1 VSVEDQTRNTKH
13 ETQPQKADVFVSVVA
28 VLRSYARFLPT
39 VVTEVYQ
46 TLDER
51 YTNFELVLVD
61 NGSRDNTPAVV
72 RNLLKTHKCVR
83 YLRLSRRMKP
93 ETAVMAGLDAAI
105 GDYVVTLHPEFDP
118 PAEVPAMVEQCR
130 AGADVVFGVA
140 AFPCPPGLLYRALRW
155 GFYQACRP
163 LLGIDPVRVN
173 SGFRCLTRAAVS
185 ALTRVRQRKRFFGL
199 LASEIGLTTAT
210 HPYEFLSRSGKAPRV
225 NLRRSVRTAASMA
238 VNHSVAPLRLVSF
251 LGLTGSFLSLIY
263 SLYVVGVY
271 LLKQDV
277 MPGWTTMSLQVSGLF
292 FLVFIMLTMIGEHLG
307 RLLDEAVDRPLY
319 HVREE
324 QASAVM
330 LSDLARRNVMDRS
343 E

>member
-1 VSVEDQTRNTKH
+1 MT
-13 ETQPQKADVFVSVVA
+13 KADVFVSVVA
-28 VLRSYARFLPT
+28 VLRSYARFLPAFVAET
-39 VVTEVYQ
+39 YR

-61 NGSRDNTPAVV
+61 NGSRDETPAVV
-72 RNLLKTHKCVR
+72 RDLLKAHKCVR

-105 GDYVVTLHPEFDP
+105 GDFVVTLHPEFDP
-118 PAEVPAMVEQCR
+118 PGEIPALVEKCR

-140 AFPCPPGLLYRALRW
+140 PFPTPPGSLYRALRW
-155 GFYQACRP
+155 GFYRASRT
-163 LLGIDPVRVN
+163 LLGLDPVRVN
-173 SGFRCLTRAAVS
+173 SGFRCLSRTAVN

-199 LASEIGLTTAT
+199 LASEIGFTTAT
-210 HPYEFLSRSGKAPRV
+210 HPYRFIARAGKAPRV
-225 NLRRSVRTAASMA
+225 NLRRSARNAASMA
-238 VNHSVAPLRLVSF
+238 VNHSVAPLRLVSV
-251 LGLTGSFLSLIY
+251 LGLTGSFLSLVY

-271 LLKQDV
+271 LSRPDV
-277 MPGWTTMSLQVSGLF
+277 MPGWTTLSLQVSGLF
-292 FLVFIMLTMIGEHLG
+292 FLVFVMLTMIGEHLG

-343 E
+343 VEG

>member
-1 VSVEDQTRNTKH
+1 
-13 ETQPQKADVFVSVVA
+13 
-28 VLRSYARFLPT
+28 
-39 VVTEVYQ
+39 
-46 TLDER
+46 
-51 YTNFELVLVD
+51 
-61 NGSRDNTPAVV
+61 
-72 RNLLKTHKCVR
+72 
-83 YLRLSRRMKP
+83 
-93 ETAVMAGLDAAI
+93 
-105 GDYVVTLHPEFDP
+105 
-118 PAEVPAMVEQCR
+118 
-130 AGADVVFGVA
+130 
-140 AFPCPPGLLYRALRW
+140 
-155 GFYQACRP
+155 
-163 LLGIDPVRVN
+163 
-173 SGFRCLTRAAVS
+173 
-185 ALTRVRQRKRFFGL
+185 
-199 LASEIGLTTAT
+199 
-210 HPYEFLSRSGKAPRV
+210 
-225 NLRRSVRTAASMA
+225 MA